1 MGKKTEVSEG
11 EKKPKRY
18 QPPRPEQTAQTEPN
32 EITEMLMNGLAIY
45 NLPEIDT
52 DNVEQVEQRVSEY
65 FRICAERGMKPSVSG
80 FAMAF
85 GVSRKTMWAWVNGQ
99 TDNGNK
105 LKPLEV
111 RNALKKAYQ
120 ILNYAIEEYMQNGK
134 INPVSGIFLMKNN
147 FGYKDQSEVVLTP
160 NNPLGE
166 ATDRS
171 TLEQKYLD
179 ALPSGDAESAEVDL
193 SETQKATEEG

>member
-1 MGKKTEVSEG
+1 MGKEIELLDETQK
-11 EKKPKRY
+11 EKKKRT
-18 QPPRPEQTAQTEPN
+18 RPDRTVQAEPD
-32 EITEMLMNGLAIY
+32 EIREIMLNGLAIY

-52 DNVEQVEQRVSEY
+52 NDAEQVQKRIGEY
-65 FRICAERGMKPSVSG
+65 FQICAERGMKPSVAG
-80 FAMAF
+80 FAMAL
-85 GVSRKTMWAWVNGQ
+85 GVDRRTLWTWINDKTA
-99 TDNGNK
+99 
-105 LKPLEV
+105 KPRAVLDT
-111 RNALKKAYQ
+111 LKKAYQ

-179 ALPSGDAESAEVDL
+179 ALPSGDAESAEIEL
-193 SETQKATEEG
+193 TEAQKAAEEG

>member
-1 MGKKTEVSEG
+1 MGKEIELLDETQK
-11 EKKPKRY
+11 EKKKRT
-18 QPPRPEQTAQTEPN
+18 RPDRTVQAEPD
-32 EITEMLMNGLAIY
+32 EISEMMQNALVLY
-45 NLPEIDT
+45 NLPEIDLN
-52 DNVEQVEQRVSEY
+52 DNVQVAKRVGEY
-65 FRICAERGMKPSVSG
+65 FQICEDRGMKPSLSG
-80 FAMAF
+80 LALSLNVDRTTLYRWAN
-85 GVSRKTMWAWVNGQ
+85 GKTEG
-99 TDNGNK
+99 
-105 LKPLEV
+105 KPQDV
-111 RNALKKAYQ
+111 CNTIKRAYR

-193 SETQKATEEG
+193 SETQKAAEEG